1 MKLGLGPAFVVIHN
15 GLPSAVPG
23 SVTITGMYP
32 TWNARVLQGPPRLPK
47 AERPLAKHPGN
58 PTLRHP

>member
-15 GLPSAVPG
+15 GLPSVVPG

-32 TWNARVLQGPPRLPK
+32 TRIARVLQGPPRLPK
-47 AERPLAKHPGN
+47 AERPLAKHP
-58 PTLRHP
+58 